1 MPAAN
6 MVYFLM
12 RYYLVSFGLSPVLL
26 PTGTFK
32 TFHFSSIEE
41 SLQNLSFMV
50 CLNSII
56 FPCDNVSLVF
66 DL

>member
-6 MVYFLM
+6 MVYFSM
-12 RYYLVSFGLSPVLL
+12 RYYLVSFGLSSVLL

-32 TFHFSSIEE
+32 IFHFSSIQEF
-41 SLQNLSFMV
+41 LQNLSFMV